1 MTSSMDPFDWTTG
14 GDPTLLHKRKIATGA
29 AGVVHEVTPP
39 IANPSIPNFK
49 LIFQLYNIP
58 KGHAFARK
66 VLDLGGWLA
75 KPEVIANETRAI
87 KKLCSG
93 SHPNIVEVLRIGE
106 LKNSAYYFV
115 DMELC
120 DINLQDYIHRDDS
133 KPLPEAIPYFVKN
146 ATSQVKALQIWNIVK
161 QIATGVAFIHSHNE
175 IHRDVKPQNGKD
187 PFSGFMF
194 LPHLKTV
201 SEP

>member
-1 MTSSMDPFDWTTG
+1 
-14 GDPTLLHKRKIATGA
+14 
-29 AGVVHEVTPP
+29 
-39 IANPSIPNFK
+39 
-49 LIFQLYNIP
+49 
-58 KGHAFARK
+58 
-66 VLDLGGWLA
+66 LA

-106 LKNSAYYFV
+106 LKNSAYYFI

-120 DINLQDYIHRDDS
+120 DINLQDYIHQDDS

-161 QIATGVAFIHSHNE
+161 QIATGVAFIQY
-175 IHRDVKPQNGKD
+175 RAT
-187 PFSGFMF
+187 F
-194 LPHLKTV
+194 LERITILHLKCQFLESQMSVNT
-201 SEP
+201 